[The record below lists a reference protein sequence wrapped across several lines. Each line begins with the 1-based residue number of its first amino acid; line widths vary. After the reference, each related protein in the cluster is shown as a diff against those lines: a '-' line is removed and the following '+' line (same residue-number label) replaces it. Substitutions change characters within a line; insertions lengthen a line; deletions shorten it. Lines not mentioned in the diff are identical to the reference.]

1 MYTLN
6 IGVARCD
13 NIVELKTQD
22 DWVGIELCDAS
33 Y

>member
-22 DWVGIELCDAS
+22 DWVGIELLEV
-33 Y
+33 